1 MINTLLNLK
10 NKNFNPKRILDI
22 GANIGEFNDICK
34 NIWNDS
40 EVYLI
45 EANKNCE
52 TILKSKS
59 NNVFIEVLSD
69 KDNDEVIFYMTTE
82 NTLCTG
88 NSLYLEKTKHYSE
101 DKLIKEKRL
110 TKTLDTLFKNIEFD
124 LIKIDTQGSELDIL
138 KGGLNFLNKTKYIII
153 ETSVKEYNIGAPFE
167 TEVIEFM
174 KINNFNN
181 FVIMEEH
188 TWPSHEGLFNFGDV
202 FQRDLMFIKDE

>member
-1 MINTLLNLK
+1 MVKKLIDLK
-10 NKNFNPKRILDI
+10 NGGFNPKKILDI
-22 GANIGEFNDICK
+22 GANIGEFYDICK
-34 NIWNDS
+34 SIWGDS
-40 EVYLI
+40 EIYLV

-59 NNVFIEVLSD
+59 NNIFIEVLGD

-110 TKTLDTLFKNIEFD
+110 TKTINNLFKDIEFD

-138 KGGLNFLNKTKYIII
+138 KGASKILNNTKFIII
-153 ETSVKEYNIGAPFE
+153 ETSIKEYNIGAPLE
-167 TEVIEFM
+167 NEVIRYMESIGFDGYDELEVHAWPV
-174 KINNFNN
+174 NGGPFN
-181 FVIMEEH
+181 IGEI
-188 TWPSHEGLFNFGDV
+188 
-202 FQRDLMFIKDE
+202 FQRDLIFYKK